1 MGARA
6 SSRTYGGGA
15 ADDFGDFAMFH
26 HPSSADRFRDLAGD
40 DAYRAWL
47 ISRNQPPIVYH
58 SGEMQWKRLRVLA
71 RRFMGLIASRHL
83 AVAASRARLR
93 DRPVFGSRDRNPGM
107 RIADRSRP

>member
-1 MGARA
+1 M
-6 SSRTYGGGA
+6 THGGDA
-15 ADDFGDFAMFH
+15 ADDFGDFAMIH

-71 RRFMGLIASRHL
+71 RRVMRLIASQHL
-83 AVAASRARLR
+83 AVAAARARRLR
-93 DRPVFGSRDRNPGM
+93 VRPVFGSGDREPGM
-107 RIADRSRP
+107 HVAGRSRS

>member
-1 MGARA
+1 MI
-6 SSRTYGGGA
+6 
-15 ADDFGDFAMFH
+15 H

-71 RRFMGLIASRHL
+71 RRVMGFIASQHL
-83 AVAASRARLR
+83 AVAASRARRLR
-93 DRPVFGSRDRNPGM
+93 VLAVFGSRDRKTGM
-107 RIADRSRP
+107 RIADRSLS